1 MEMNTTLESCVDICM
16 VGKLCMCRCGVFC
29 VNPPTVNIIF
39 LLLIFFMIVGVIEK
53 NILKD
58 NLELP
63 KVTLD
68 KFENKDITKIFY
80 DGNKN
85 IFLND
90 IPIDIKDLSKK
101 IKTSEVKDVVL
112 IADKSLLVTDINIIL
127 FELNQNQINNIK
139 LLSSL
144 NAN

>member
-1 MEMNTTLESCVDICM
+1 MRLKTKIKRDYEDDGL
-16 VGKLCMCRCGVFC
+16 L
-29 VNPPTVNIIF
+29 PLVNIIF

-90 IPIDIKDLSKK
+90 RPIDIKDLSKM

-112 IADKSLLVTDINIIL
+112 IADKSLLVRDINIIL
-127 FELNQNQINNIK
+127 FELKQNEINNIK

>member
-1 MEMNTTLESCVDICM
+1 M
-16 VGKLCMCRCGVFC
+16 KLRNKSKRDYEDDGLL
-29 VNPPTVNIIF
+29 PLVNIIF

-63 KVTLD
+63 KVALD
-68 KFENKDITKIFY
+68 KFENKDVAKIFY
-80 DGNKN
+80 DENKN
-85 IFLND
+85 IYLND
-90 IPIDIKDLSKK
+90 TPINIKDLREK
-101 IKTSEVKDVVL
+101 ITTSEIKDVVL
-112 IADKSLLVTDINIIL
+112 IADKSLLVKDINIIL
-127 FELNQNQINNIK
+127 FELKQNQINNIK

>member
-1 MEMNTTLESCVDICM
+1 MRLKNKSKRDYDDDGL
-16 VGKLCMCRCGVFC
+16 L
-29 VNPPTVNIIF
+29 PLVNIIF

-63 KVTLD
+63 KVTLN
-68 KFENKDITKIFY
+68 KFDNNDITKIFY
-80 DGNKN
+80 DENKN
-85 IFLND
+85 IYLND
-90 IPIDIKDLSKK
+90 TPINIKDLRKK
-101 IKTSEVKDVVL
+101 IKTSEIKDVVL

-127 FELNQNQINNIK
+127 FELKQNQINNIK

>member
-1 MEMNTTLESCVDICM
+1 M
-16 VGKLCMCRCGVFC
+16 KLKNKSKKDYDDDGLL
-29 VNPPTVNIIF
+29 PLVNIIF

-53 NILKD
+53 NIIKE

-68 KFENKDITKIFY
+68 KFENRDITKIFY
-80 DGNKN
+80 DGNRN
-85 IFLND
+85 IYLND
-90 IPIDIKDLSKK
+90 SLTDIENLSKE
-101 IKTSEVKDVVL
+101 IKALKVRNIVL
-112 IADKSLLVTDINIIL
+112 IADKSLLVTDINTIL
-127 FELNQNQINNIK
+127 FELKRNQINNIK

>member
-1 MEMNTTLESCVDICM
+1 MRLKNKSKKDYDDDGL
-16 VGKLCMCRCGVFC
+16 L
-29 VNPPTVNIIF
+29 PLVNIIF

-63 KVTLD
+63 KVALD
-68 KFENKDITKIFY
+68 KFENKDVAKIFY
-80 DGNKN
+80 DENKN
-85 IFLND
+85 IYLND
-90 IPIDIKDLSKK
+90 TPINLKDLREK
-101 IKTSEVKDVVL
+101 IKSSEIKDVVL
-112 IADKSLLVTDINIIL
+112 IADKSLLVKDINIIL
-127 FELNQNQINNIK
+127 FELKQNQINNIK

>member
-1 MEMNTTLESCVDICM
+1 M
-16 VGKLCMCRCGVFC
+16 KLRNKSKRDYEDDGLL
-29 VNPPTVNIIF
+29 PLVNIIF

-63 KVTLD
+63 KVALD
-68 KFENKDITKIFY
+68 KFENKDVAKIFY
-80 DGNKN
+80 DENKN
-85 IFLND
+85 IYLND
-90 IPIDIKDLSKK
+90 TPINIKDLSKK
-101 IKTSEVKDVVL
+101 IITSEIKDVVL

-127 FELNQNQINNIK
+127 FELKQNQINNIK

>member
-1 MEMNTTLESCVDICM
+1 M
-16 VGKLCMCRCGVFC
+16 KLKTKSKRDYEDDGLL
-29 VNPPTVNIIF
+29 PLVNIIF

-63 KVTLD
+63 KVALD
-68 KFENKDITKIFY
+68 KFENKDVAKIFY
-80 DGNKN
+80 DENKN
-85 IFLND
+85 IYLND
-90 IPIDIKDLSKK
+90 TPINIKDLSKK
-101 IKTSEVKDVVL
+101 IITSEIKDVVL
-112 IADKSLLVTDINIIL
+112 IADKSLLVKDINIIL
-127 FELNQNQINNIK
+127 FELKQNQINNIK

>member
-1 MEMNTTLESCVDICM
+1 MKNKSKKDYDDDGL
-16 VGKLCMCRCGVFC
+16 L
-29 VNPPTVNIIF
+29 PLVNIIF

-63 KVTLD
+63 KVALD
-68 KFENKDITKIFY
+68 KFENKDVAKIFY
-80 DGNKN
+80 DENKN
-85 IFLND
+85 IYLND
-90 IPIDIKDLSKK
+90 TPISIKDLRQ
-101 IKTSEVKDVVL
+101 IITTSEIKDVVL
-112 IADKSLLVTDINIIL
+112 IADKSLLVKDINIIL
-127 FELNQNQINNIK
+127 FELKQNQINNIK

>member
-1 MEMNTTLESCVDICM
+1 MRLKTKNKRDYEDDGL
-16 VGKLCMCRCGVFC
+16 L
-29 VNPPTVNIIF
+29 PLVNIIF

-68 KFENKDITKIFY
+68 KFENKDVAKIFY
-80 DGNKN
+80 DADKN
-85 IFLND
+85 IYLND
-90 IPIDIKDLSKK
+90 IPTNIKDLRKI
-101 IKTSEVKDVVL
+101 IKTKEVKDVVL

-127 FELNQNQINNIK
+127 FELKQNQINNIK